1 VNIRAEGQAAMKVF
15 CVRHGET
22 MFNLA
27 GRIQGQFDSELSPL
41 GRRQCQAVAEALGQV
56 ECDALISSPL
66 ARARESAQR
75 IADELGLAVGIEPR
89 LMEINAGIF
98 QGHCWA
104 EIDQQFPA
112 DAARWRTQ
120 DPDYRIPDGESRRD
134 LMDRAG
140 AAFEA
145 IRGSNYR
152 SAIVVAHGGSLAAA
166 FKALL
171 EIPARHNPF
180 TLSNG
185 SISEI
190 AWDQDFKLL
199 TLNETAHLHGL
210 TSGDGE
216 L

>member
-1 VNIRAEGQAAMKVF
+1 MKLY

-22 MFNLA
+22 LYNLA
-27 GRIQGQFDSELSPL
+27 GRIQGQSDSQLSPL
-41 GRRQCQAVAEALGQV
+41 GRRQCQAVAEALADV
-56 ECDALISSPL
+56 DCDAVISSPL
-66 ARARESAQR
+66 SRALESAQCIGEKLNLEVR
-75 IADELGLAVGIEPR
+75 SEPR

-98 QGHCWA
+98 QGHCWH
-104 EIDQQFPA
+104 EIDRQFPEE
-112 DAARWRTQ
+112 AARWRSQ
-120 DPDYRIPDGESRRD
+120 DPDYRIPGGESRRD

-145 IRGSNYR
+145 IRR
-152 SAIVVAHGGSLAAA
+152 ADDRCAIVVAHGGSLSAA

-180 TLSNG
+180 TLGNG
-185 SISEI
+185 SISQAVWES
-190 AWDQDFKLL
+190 DFKLL

-210 TSGDGE
+210 TSGDGD